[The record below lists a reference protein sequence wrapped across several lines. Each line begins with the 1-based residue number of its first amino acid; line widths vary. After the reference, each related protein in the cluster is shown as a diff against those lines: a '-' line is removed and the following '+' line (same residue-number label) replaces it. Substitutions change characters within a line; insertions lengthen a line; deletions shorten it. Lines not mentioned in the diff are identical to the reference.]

1 MTNKDMVP
9 RPGPGPSPRSRDLP
23 KGPKRDEFA
32 RRDEP
37 ATARDLRDPP
47 DSPQLKPSQDRK

>member
-9 RPGPGPSPRSRDLP
+9 RPGTRPAPRNRGVP
-23 KGPKRDEFA
+23 KGLKRQEGDAQA
-32 RRDEP
+32 RGP
-37 ATARDLRDPP
+37 DLLDPP

>member
-9 RPGPGPSPRSRDLP
+9 RPGPGPAPRAGTVP
-23 KGPKRDEFA
+23 KGP
-32 RRDEP
+32 RRSE
-37 ATARDLRDPP
+37 AEGRKAQQADLLDPP